1 MSLLKKRETPVQNI
15 AYIGIMAAVNAV
27 FVLISSLLPILFIL
41 LVFILPLTSVIVTMY
56 CKKFY
61 IPVYFIV
68 TLALTFAITAGFSIF
83 DTFIYVFPSLV
94 TGCLFGLLIEKNVPG
109 IYIFIIVTI
118 AQYVL
123 TYLTF
128 IFIDKVVTQVNF
140 YNAIYQIIG
149 LEYFAYKGVLTI
161 IFTYVIAQM
170 QIALTYILVKYEMIR
185 IGREI
190 NLDISF
196 RFLLYIV
203 TVVGGT
209 ITMLSIFFFPEWS
222 LLFTLLVLPIT
233 VFELF
238 DLSMKK
244 NMVIY
249 IVLGIGLIVS
259 GFVFALLY
267 PLSPSPNQLSLLYVS
282 FAVVTIIDFIFN
294 YCLKVNAYNIK

>member
-61 IPVYFIV
+61 IPAYFIV

-140 YNAIYQIIG
+140 YNAIYQMIG
-149 LEYFAYKGVLTI
+149 LEYFAYKWVLTI

-190 NLDISF
+190 NLNISF
-196 RFLLYIV
+196 RFSLYIV